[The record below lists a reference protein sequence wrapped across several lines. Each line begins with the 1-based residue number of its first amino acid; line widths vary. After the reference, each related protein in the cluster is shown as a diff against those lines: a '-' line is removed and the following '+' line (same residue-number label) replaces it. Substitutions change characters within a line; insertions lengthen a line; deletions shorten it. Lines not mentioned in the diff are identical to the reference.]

1 MSITSKW
8 VGLGSYDLRLFLI
21 KNRFFM
27 TGDGIEANTKKLLAL
42 GFREVPKSA
51 MKEGSRSYWSVPNE
65 GDFLRRLVTAF
76 PDYTVEML
84 PPEGINPTILVNRTR
99 TLKGG
104 NQNDAQQ
111 PRQRA
116 SNTGQP
122 VVETPVRD
130 LHAEPHAEPAVLVE
144 SGPQHDSGAES
155 GNDAGDGARENVP
168 PVVERDAGELRASGG
183 DVPAAVET
191 AQSSDGDSN
200 VRRASEL
207 EQSSQDGQSGSANSV
222 AGAELGASDADGAR
236 GRLLLD
242 IDAVRIQSAMNRR
255 VSLVDRVSD
264 DSAELSQHVAKALE
278 DGVYTR
284 HEEFRQAYTSLEQ
297 QEQQL
302 SLSQLF
308 YSADHVDGVAGV
320 VASLVKASSGDA
332 YTTVGEAKSA
342 FDSAGYGW
350 LAEHI
355 EPVLSFSDDPLQDT
369 ISLIRVKQIAADQLA
384 IEAGVTGSAT
394 ALAVDEKELAAK
406 IVRAEMLAGLMA
418 LERMGR
424 DQAAQLE
431 AEVEQSVSADGV
443 SDSAEADMMV
453 DYRIFDKANQ
463 VRSAGISDLVRR
475 VDSLKDSVDS
485 AVAANDYSNELEFN
499 ALHNELYLEHVQL
512 RIENQFFAVAD
523 DEGVAKVFN
532 AFGDAQDIALDEAK
546 AAFDSAGYGA
556 LYDQAMQMHF
566 LFDPRSIASISVDNL
581 KMRVVDRV
589 VSLSG
594 FDDTTDAAERD
605 EAMFMDSLEDL
616 AEVGAGIL
624 SLKEA
629 AANAQSDQAID
640 PMLAEYAFFDMAYSA
655 REKAVQKFYSEVSG
669 LHRAVLRSLGLGD
682 PSSGLQEFEAE
693 HDELNRAVPDLKFE
707 NIFFERAAGQ
717 GVTKVFDAFK
727 VDQDIALDEAK
738 AAFDAAGYGA
748 LYENAM
754 SVNEASN
761 SQVTAISYSDLKLKI
776 VDGIERMEIAY
787 MNENNPFRGRDD
799 QFELDYYVALDLLD
813 DISSNIA
820 QLRSEVE
827 AIADSEVDFDDN
839 ENDEVDEPHYQAAVF
854 LFREQRQSVG
864 NRAEDDD
871 VRRRTKELAAVTSV
885 NHVRTI
891 MVLDMIATRM
901 DMESLQF
908 AEDLEAAA
916 SAVDDDAQWMVQRVA
931 DDASNFT
938 LAEYAELAT
947 VTKLEN
953 HGRKW
958 DVRYGSDSGFSD
970 AEDEA
975 GAIADRHRGAVNNA
989 LYYNSPENPNPLKM
1003 PLPRAEVLAQY
1014 PDLITRFPTAFIV
1027 DRPEAVTAVTG
1038 HSVTYNVLGYDI
1050 IEYVNSSSGEPVQ
1063 AFSVQ
1068 ADKGQSQA
1076 QGSVYSIDNNEI
1088 AYSLD
1093 AAVAIAVRQ
1102 HSSLATQADVGEVDS
1117 NRVTVES
1124 AQKASVGDIV
1134 MTADG
1139 YEFVVLN
1146 DHAGTLQAGPIVNGI
1161 ALDGMEDLITF
1172 QLTGEEGEFV
1182 DRDYRALF
1190 HVDRNYYRERQ
1201 ALEQESNANS
1211 QEQAGSAAEETSIVA
1226 RLAALGYE
1234 VDVNALAPFEGVS
1247 ETYRQLLAKTEVV
1260 VTGRELYDG
1269 FDAARAGADTQTLIM
1284 NAPRPLVGH
1293 STFEADFFAGRYYAL
1308 VNTAGDN
1315 AEFQV
1320 ENNVKMDATLPV
1332 YMDQVTHFAFSLS
1345 SNRYSSQYLDMLESG
1360 TDFESVFSE
1369 VVRHKGYT
1377 IETLEAALSDFKAS
1391 FAVTEQA
1398 SLEQEPVVSGESD
1411 TKDQPFSFTL
1421 AEFAAKA
1428 SVAQEDAGNWRVTNG
1443 SFTTLVDMV
1452 SDSQDALAVV
1462 HRSSVRAAL
1471 EANQPNALNEQGL
1484 PIPESEVLL
1493 DYPRLVEANTDVF
1506 LVDRPDAKA
1515 ALEANGLALAA
1526 YNVYGHEVYEVTDSP
1541 KNGNRVTDYFV
1552 QSHESKVA
1560 GLSDV
1565 YNDEGSYRVKGL
1577 NNALFSAREQLL
1589 KANSQLGLNAGAE
1602 QESLEQEPVISD
1614 EQRLKDLPSNYTL
1627 ADFLSAGSAAKET
1640 VEHPWKITN
1649 GSFVGSV
1656 SVASDEQQALAIA
1669 HRISVRDALYLNSP
1683 DSENNLNVPI
1693 PRNEVLLDYPDH
1705 VNDFS
1710 DVFLV
1715 DRPDVAVEAMADN
1728 AQLMAAYNVYGYDLY
1743 ELNVPDA
1750 TSDTNI
1756 YYILQTHANSV
1767 NGQSTVLADADSLT
1781 DTQLRSV
1788 LASARR
1794 QYIRASKQDLDAGAD
1809 EAVQPQTDDSNN
1821 RPLEGERVTP
1831 DSALRSKAGDIVR
1844 TEDGREFMMLRA
1856 RQEFT
1861 EAYEIIDGKTQVS
1874 ADTGVMFHLNPDSA
1888 GSYTQRDNSVLFH
1901 TGRNYHEEQRDA
1913 LAAEQAQNEQ
1923 PTSADLGDQLG
1934 GSDSAAPVA
1943 FNSDDDTGVDVREWA
1958 GLTLDDLKNAE
1969 ENGGRKN
1976 FTGSVHSLN
1985 LLEQGTAIGSMQER
1999 HKNSLLQFTGW
2010 GGIYDEYRVD
2020 KRSNYNGLSVSKS
2033 LGMDAKDFNKILLEN
2048 RLESYYTPANLIE
2061 SMWKGVQRAGVPA
2074 SGRYLEAG
2082 CGSGHFF
2089 VGAPADVQATGTLVG
2104 IECDPIAARFA
2115 RAVAPDARIIEDRY
2129 ENVVLDN
2136 NYDAVIG
2143 NVPFGSTKIS
2153 DTRYPTAHYIHDYF
2167 IKRSLSHLK
2176 DGGLMAVITSA
2187 GTMDKAD
2194 DSVRLDIM
2202 DSADLVA
2209 GVRLPSN
2216 TFGRDNAQ
2224 VVTDILVFQ
2233 KRPKGT
2239 EPSYNF
2245 TATQMLDVDDEKFRV
2260 NSFFVDNPQYV
2271 LGSTGTSSGPFG
2283 PRYDVIGGDLNTL
2296 SERVDLA
2303 LNAQVEESLVQNATW
2318 KKAKVEQE
2326 QQVPAWDEDSY
2337 VVDDEELAGRM
2348 IGEIFISGDKLVEI
2362 VGTRTNFD
2370 SEGVRT
2376 SDSVLVAD
2384 VVTTKARENILM
2396 SYVPLRDAAIALSK
2410 AQLSGEDSDIEW
2422 QQKETLKLYE
2432 GFVAKHG
2439 PANSRTV
2446 ILAIQ
2451 DDPLSSEV
2459 VALEVYNEDKKE
2471 VTRLA
2476 ETLTKKVVGNAD
2488 SSSVET
2494 AQDAF
2499 YVCIDR
2505 KGSVDFNYMAEI
2517 SGLDQQTM
2525 KDELLG
2531 DLVYLNPKTHEIEQ
2545 ASSYLSGNVV
2555 KKLEEAE
2562 QAAMIDPQTYAANIA
2577 ALNRVRPLLLPF
2589 EDISIN
2595 LGASWVPADDIREFI
2610 LNTCSKRDA
2619 GIRDVSVTYSQA
2631 TGSWKV
2637 NTSGTFDK
2645 NNEIIM
2651 RSRFGTDRAK
2661 FTGLLELS
2669 LNGKKANHTYKDSEG
2684 KTHFDFEA
2692 TMASRAKQED
2702 IAEAFTAWTAATEE
2716 RKEKLASIYNE
2727 KINVICPPKADGSR
2741 ITFPGMSAAWKPRSH
2756 QSDIVAM
2763 GMMGQNI
2770 MAAHPVGSGKTFEMV
2785 ALGMKLKGTGMATK
2799 PMIAVPNHML
2809 AQMAREAKEIFP
2821 SAKVLMVT
2829 NDDLRFEKRKRF
2841 FAVARNNDWD
2851 LIVCT
2856 HSMLDRLKAP
2866 IDIRVQ
2872 VIQDEIDIAQRQMD
2886 EIEGES
2892 GKRRIT
2898 AKIATLE
2905 SKLAVVIKGHEEAK
2919 GDPKKAPMELADIG
2933 VDTLLVDEAH
2943 LYKNLFLNTS
2953 MQVLGISSGGSDRAT
2968 NLLEISQYLRELH
2981 GKATGLH
2988 FFTGTPIA
2996 NSIAELYVHNRF
3008 LRPDILEGMGI
3019 NTFDQW
3025 ALNFGK
3031 TVDKAEVLADG
3042 SSIGVRT
3049 RFSEF
3054 QNLPELIKMFRTF
3067 ADVRTL
3073 AELNLPTPKLN
3084 SYTHIIPQT
3093 QLGKD
3098 HMIHL
3103 AIRAVAARDSGNDP
3117 TKDNIL
3123 KIIGDGRKAALDLQM
3138 VDPRLPDDASLKLQE
3153 VANNVFKHWE
3163 ETHEVRGAQL
3173 AFMDMGTPKAGLDEN
3188 GNKFFSGYEK
3198 LRSLLVEKG
3207 MPKEQIAFIHDA
3219 KNDTQKETMFRA
3231 VRNGDIRLLIGSTL
3245 KMGVGTN
3252 VQERLCALHNVD
3264 APWRPD
3270 QLEQRIGRI
3279 MRQGNLFFDVV
3290 AEHRYVTQDSTEI
3303 LMYDKLGTKDRFI
3316 KQAMS
3321 SPDTA
3326 DRVATEEVDAGYADV
3341 MAAATGE
3348 PRIREKFEV
3357 DADVERLERRER
3369 TWVREQ
3375 AYVRRSMDSMKREIQ
3390 TERSH
3395 IDSYKAV
3402 QQALPKS
3409 TYQAITVRG
3418 SVFGVQEGDTTWL
3431 SATSAGVAL
3440 ITRIDSVAAT
3450 ISRTNERS
3458 QPLKANVG
3466 GVELML
3472 ERSAINQ
3479 DIVFA
3484 DLDGRSVPAFSIKS
3498 FKNPETVGRSVRSLY
3513 RAAGAIIES
3522 QKKIAV
3528 IEDNIARSP
3537 AVQAEW
3543 PQAEAYADLR
3553 KKKQELDEWFV
3564 KQDFDSRFA
3573 GIEDPFLLQ
3582 LAKYADQHAQ
3592 ADASVESDMDGEIE
3606 DLFGDDDIERFDPN
3620 ATDALGDDMS
3630 QADIDDD
3637 LDLGHEDYDVGVEG
3651 SDEAFDDKSPRAV
3664 TSRGASMG
3672 N

>member
-682 PSSGLQEFEAE
+682 PSSELQEFEAE

-1014 PDLITRFPTAFIV
+1014 PDLITQFPTAFIV

-1038 HSVTYNVLGYDI
+1038 HSVTYSVLGYDI

-1063 AFSVQ
+1063 TFSVQ
-1068 ADKGQSQA
+1068 TDKGQSQA
-1076 QGSVYSIDNNEI
+1076 QGSDYSIDNNEI

-1102 HSSLATQADVGEVDS
+1102 HNSLATQVEASEADS
-1117 NRVTVES
+1117 NRVTVKS

-1139 YEFVVLN
+1139 YEFVILN

-1391 FAVTEQA
+1391 FA
-1398 SLEQEPVVSGESD
+1398 
-1411 TKDQPFSFTL
+1411 
-1421 AEFAAKA
+1421 
-1428 SVAQEDAGNWRVTNG
+1428 
-1443 SFTTLVDMV
+1443 
-1452 SDSQDALAVV
+1452 
-1462 HRSSVRAAL
+1462 
-1471 EANQPNALNEQGL
+1471 
-1484 PIPESEVLL
+1484 
-1493 DYPRLVEANTDVF
+1493 
-1506 LVDRPDAKA
+1506 
-1515 ALEANGLALAA
+1515 
-1526 YNVYGHEVYEVTDSP
+1526 
-1541 KNGNRVTDYFV
+1541 
-1552 QSHESKVA
+1552 
-1560 GLSDV
+1560 
-1565 YNDEGSYRVKGL
+1565 
-1577 NNALFSAREQLL
+1577 
-1589 KANSQLGLNAGAE
+1589 GAE
-1602 QESLEQEPVISD
+1602 EASLEQEPVISD

-1728 AQLMAAYNVYGYDLY
+1728 AQLLAAYNVYGYDLY

-1794 QYIRASKQDLDAGAD
+1794 QYIRASTQDLDAGAD
-1809 EAVQPQTDDSNN
+1809 EAVQPQTDDSND

-1923 PTSADLGDQLG
+1923 PTSEDLGELG
-1934 GSDSAAPVA
+1934 GSASSAPVA

-1958 GLTLDDLKNAE
+1958 GLTLDNLKNAE
-1969 ENGGRKN
+1969 EVGGRKN
-1976 FTGSVHSLN
+1976 FAGSVHSLN

-2033 LGMDAKDFNKILLEN
+2033 LGMDAKDFNKIILEN
-2048 RLESYYTPANLIE
+2048 RLESYYTPASLIE

-2283 PRYDVIGGDLNTL
+2283 PRYDVIGGDLSTL

-2872 VIQDEIDIAQRQMD
+2872 VIQDEIDIARRQMD

-3054 QNLPELIKMFRTF
+3054 QNLPELIKIFRTF

-3664 TSRGASMG
+3664 ASRGASMG